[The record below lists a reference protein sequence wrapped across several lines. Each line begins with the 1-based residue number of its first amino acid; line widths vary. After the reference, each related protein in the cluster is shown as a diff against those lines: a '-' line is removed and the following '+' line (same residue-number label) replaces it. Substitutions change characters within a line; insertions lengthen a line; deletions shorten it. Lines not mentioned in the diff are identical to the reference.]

1 MKPTE
6 FVKVN
11 GQFWGEH
18 LRSVSEHLPTSHS
31 RELPGPLLYPRT
43 MVLTETPDWNILELT
58 GVTREYRSL

>member
-18 LRSVSEHLPTSHS
+18 LRSAGEHLLGSHR
-31 RELPGPLLYPRT
+31 RELPGPLLFPR
-43 MVLTETPDWNILELT
+43 
-58 GVTREYRSL
+58 